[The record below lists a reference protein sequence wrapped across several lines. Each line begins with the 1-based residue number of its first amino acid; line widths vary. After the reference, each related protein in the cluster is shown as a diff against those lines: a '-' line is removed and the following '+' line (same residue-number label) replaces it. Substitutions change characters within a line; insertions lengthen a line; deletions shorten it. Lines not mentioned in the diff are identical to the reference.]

1 MPLPV
6 AFANLTNPTLPQ
18 LDQNFVALGALVP
31 IPCTVSGT
39 NTITMTPAANTPTIT
54 ALAPYTQFSGVV
66 NVSNTGA
73 TNIIAAGFN
82 GPTGLP
88 AYNDTPGGPV
98 ALAGGEMIAGNAF
111 TAMYDPAL
119 NGGAGG
125 FHVYTNTFVFGSS
138 AINSIFS
145 RSGSITFSVV
155 AAQGNQVQ
163 NFSLTGCAP
172 GDIVALGLPAAV
184 GTVSQLTFTSF
195 VAANGS
201 VSVVAVNSGS
211 VSITPPSGLYRVAAI
226 RILP

>member
-6 AFANLTNPTLPQ
+6 TFANLTNPTLPE
-18 LDQNFVALGALVP
+18 LDQNFAALGALVP

-73 TNIIAAGFN
+73 TTINAAGL
-82 GPTGLP
+82 GALS
-88 AYNDTPGGPV
+88 AYKDTPGGPV

-155 AAQGNQVQ
+155 AAQANQTQ

-172 GDIVALGLPAAV
+172 GDIVVLGLPAAV
-184 GTVSQLTFTSF
+184 GTVAQLTFTSF

-211 VSITPPSGLYRVAAI
+211 VSVTPPSGLYRVAAI